1 MCLDKA
7 VNSSQGLL
15 NDEVASYLTFLCG
28 SGRVESLVDLD
39 GRLGFVSP
47 TAPALWPRAP
57 SLMRRCCSNTQW

>member
-28 SGRVESLVDLD
+28 SGRVESLV
-39 GRLGFVSP
+39 GR
-47 TAPALWPRAP
+47 P
-57 SLMRRCCSNTQW
+57 SLSHGECFEVQASWTCKEP